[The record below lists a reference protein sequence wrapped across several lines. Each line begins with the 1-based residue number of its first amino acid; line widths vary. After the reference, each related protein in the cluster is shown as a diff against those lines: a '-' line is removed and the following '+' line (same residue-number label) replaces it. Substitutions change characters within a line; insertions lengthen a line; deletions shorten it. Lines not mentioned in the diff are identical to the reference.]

1 MSFEIGSIVLHDIQS
16 LDLEQAYESLG
27 GEAILRAVSGLGLKQ
42 ATWSKLRVTTSGS
55 GWMPP
60 SLAALDTAA
69 QQTLKCAVPRSIPC
83 SGLTATLPAARRSD
97 SGHTPYGI
105 AILPSGQA
113 VKTAAALVGDVATV
127 TAVSGATAYAV
138 QYYPQLTVWALRPSA
153 SGNRGD
159 ASHRWELVCE
169 EV

>member
-1 MSFEIGSIVLHDIQS
+1 MRG
-16 LDLEQAYESLG
+16 
-27 GEAILRAVSGLGLKQ
+27 
-42 ATWSKLRVTTSGS
+42 
-55 GWMPP
+55 
-60 SLAALDTAA
+60 AALD
-69 QQTLKCAVPRSIPC
+69 PC

-169 EV
+169 EVQHMPTSPCESVRGFKRPRPPLGSGR